1 MKQSKI
7 VLTTTDTIPGKEYEI
22 IGLVMGNR
30 LTWLTSKGAAGT
42 AISRL
47 EEEAIAMGADA
58 VIGIRP
64 DTTSSGSQCYLGT
77 AIKFINK

>member
-7 VLTTTDTIPGKEYEI
+7 ILTTTDSIPGKEYEI
-22 IGLVMGNR
+22 IGLVRGNR
-30 LTWLTSKGAAGT
+30 FRWFTSKEDAEI

-64 DTTSSGSQCYLGT
+64 DTTSVEQCYLGT